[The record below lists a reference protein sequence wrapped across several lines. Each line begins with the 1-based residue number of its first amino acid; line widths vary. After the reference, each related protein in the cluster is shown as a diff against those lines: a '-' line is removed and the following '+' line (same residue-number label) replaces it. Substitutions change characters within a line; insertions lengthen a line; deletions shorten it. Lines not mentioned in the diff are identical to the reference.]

1 MQHLK
6 IKVTGKVQGVWFRVN
21 TKDKADELG
30 LSGYVQ
36 NKPDNSVF
44 IEVSGD
50 EELINEFLHWVKKGP
65 ELARVN
71 DIIVEENNKEYN
83 SGFEIRR

>member
-1 MQHLK
+1 
-6 IKVTGKVQGVWFRVN
+6 
-21 TKDKADELG
+21 LG

>member
-50 EELINEFLHWVKKGP
+50 EELINEFLYWVKKGP